1 MPKPPFMNLLITMS
15 SEPQRDVNGTAIQ
28 TFGAKWSER
37 DLRASILVGV
47 SLLKY
52 FETCEGSLA
61 WMTFSATKASAKNTV
76 LKVARLAKQ
85 TANNVLQLTL
95 LASQDKAW
103 RKSPCVLRPSKK
115 PKVSLMAQIS
125 LCVCGVSYSRA
136 SSASSA
142 AYYSSRAPVCRC
154 RSSCFA
160 RRESPCCWCWWWWWW
175 CWWLQLQ
182 SSLQGWGKRTQ
193 RIWAPWRCR
202 HHKKNAPEWFEETLP
217 KTAMGEHK
225 DAGKWHKIPSS
236 NWKS

>member
-125 LCVCGVSYSRA
+125 LCVCGVSYARA

-142 AYYSSRAPVCRC
+142 AYYCPSWSPVCR
-154 RSSCFA
+154 SS
-160 RRESPCCWCWWWWWW
+160 
-175 CWWLQLQ
+175 QLMFCPQ
-182 SSLQGWGKRTQ
+182 EITVLLMLVVVVVVLV
-193 RIWAPWRCR
+193 AA
-202 HHKKNAPEWFEETLP
+202 APELTARMRQANTTDLSAMALP
-217 KTAMGEHK
+217 TPQKKRPWVVWGNTSQNSYGRT
-225 DAGKWHKIPSS
+225 
-236 NWKS
+236 